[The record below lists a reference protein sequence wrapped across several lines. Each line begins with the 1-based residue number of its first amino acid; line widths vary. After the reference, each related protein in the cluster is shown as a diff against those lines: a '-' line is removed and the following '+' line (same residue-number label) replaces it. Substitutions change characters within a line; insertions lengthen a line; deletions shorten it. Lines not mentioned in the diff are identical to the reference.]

1 MTQYQQLLIEIES
14 WLQSTREIL
23 LLEPKNETELQIE
36 TNIGDYNKLQ
46 EELRQNEA
54 KLRELSNICEEFKN
68 QTDLQELATT
78 LVEQLNTVTLLLIE
92 SKSEIE
98 ARLFKLHERLEELQ
112 KTPDASL
119 ENTLDSSSMPIEELP
134 IHTDVKKETQEF
146 IAAEIPSGVT
156 IETQTG
162 RSLSSPVP
170 VTTKDVSVTC
180 APPTDVEIQTH
191 LSESEEQPA
200 KESITILKTIKDGQ
214 ETIQIATKSETQP
227 IIEEPDD
234 LIVQADYRSIPE
246 MSEEAVLNILHSK
259 PNQPFETVLVEPDE
273 TTTEVIVDA
282 DGTKRIIV
290 KRLQRTVVRQQ
301 QTLQQQQLKTTNIL
315 SEDGVPVS
323 ESFSQV
329 TLQGQQSST
338 TLARGDGHKEILT
351 TQSYGGKVISGA
363 PGTAVTVHEFQSEPE
378 TSHKIIQGSELPEV
392 EMQGIKLHQGDVTF
406 VDDKNMVLVP
416 ADQNNEVMTSS
427 SSVRAVVQQVTRRV
441 IRRTRRIIRR
451 IVIVDGKEQVTEE
464 IVEEPEEV
472 EFTEE
477 GIPRVSINVTRT
489 EDGKVVQEQQFGEPL
504 SFPKPEVQVTRTV
517 TSVVLDEQGNPIEE
531 PRYVVEQAT
540 AQSDDTTAP
549 LVTEPVEIV
558 SEPSTEITAA
568 EFIEREKSAQSI
580 IVDAS
585 KIENAPKLE
594 DACTLI
600 EKARGDESVT
610 RKEEQSIGHIE
621 EVTIVPEVRDNKQ
634 TQDTSS
640 SPDINHT
647 LITDFIASEQNFHLP
662 EVTQPDKIEASSP
675 STEHSSSKSKSK
687 KKRKLKSKTQPI
699 GTPRAQSPGLP
710 TEEEEVMKVKDELT
724 DQSKITPTEYTLSEV
739 LDLQN
744 DQVKHEPLSSQQ
756 DFETTGKQ
764 SITTT
769 IETIEKEDKDS
780 KTLNVED
787 SKSQEIQFENISVE
801 IPASPTVQTVFTPQA
816 SADVQLHEAP
826 QEQPEIE
833 SNRSE
838 HIEITKETNVT
849 TTDVDDN
856 GIIKEVQISSQ
867 MKQIEKP
874 SVHTVEFELSLEEK
888 RPHFT
893 DQITPKLEISVKA
906 EDSEGLSK
914 DVHATLPSFTEEKVE
929 TIVKTVALTP
939 IVPKTESEHD
949 ESSTP
954 SDIDHGGRKSKKKK
968 KKESKTPSEKSETVE
983 EKTPSGK
990 SEIADEVVPL
1000 EDTKVSLDTTLADS
1014 TEIDISDSHISE
1026 DTPKPT
1032 EDVFEVEPSTE
1043 TTQTEGESAGGY
1055 EADKATVD
1063 ESVVE
1068 EDRDVEKK
1076 KRKKKRK
1083 QKIKQPE
1090 TEESHVPMST
1100 TDVSP
1105 LGESAQFS
1113 DEDNIQHRAPEET
1126 KKTRKRKKDRKGHE
1140 IEIQEIESRAEE
1152 SESPV
1157 VLEAHSD
1164 VLVSPADSYKT
1175 LSSQSEPGTVKIV
1188 EETIITADSESPQDI
1203 ASKLVTTVPVVE
1215 AVITQEAL
1223 AQTSPEVSEITDQFI
1238 KQESAQAIPV
1248 TTDEVYSQTSPILP
1262 PDVNETSVQTTE
1274 VVSLE
1279 PEVTDVT
1286 QEAKPELIESSSQV
1300 EIETVES
1307 LTQTS
1312 IPENLEALETLETA
1326 LKTATPEKAEVVET
1340 VTQTSTP
1347 EYVQKIETTETVTQ
1361 TSTPENVE
1369 KLETAENPTQTST
1382 PEYADKVEIAETVTQ
1397 TSTPEHAPKIETVET
1412 VTQTSAPGTPVIPSS
1427 QEVTLEKV
1435 EAFEVVTQTSTP
1447 EKESLITTE
1456 ISVQTATPEK
1466 VETLEES
1473 VQTLTPEVA
1482 ETQRNESAMQTI
1494 VVESQEEYA
1503 QTSTPEV
1510 QQIATQ
1516 ESETQAK
1523 PYDIV
1528 PPLEQSIQT
1537 SPVPSAPPLEDEFV
1551 QTSPLLAYPEQVT
1564 KATVET
1570 IETTSQTQP
1579 VVVHSL
1585 DELTP
1590 PTSSSEQYEVQIQAS
1605 VTVPPDVEVV
1615 QHIEP
1620 TVNNSVKVDT
1630 IDTIFQQSLP
1640 ENVQVSVTVDGLPV
1654 NKNEVVTSF
1663 LDAERKSVTSGGEDK
1678 PEKPKRAKKR
1688 KNQPDKPIEKGLFE
1702 QFTKQNEPTAT
1713 DSKDLYSQVAK
1724 SDTENFKTSKE
1735 LPANVISQPEEV
1747 QWTVTEKTNETPTI
1761 AIPPS
1766 AEKVV
1771 STFETQ
1777 TKIIENLPT
1786 QQTLEKSEA
1795 VLQVPTEIVEKP
1807 ADVIDSKTSI
1817 STAIVE
1823 FPPEVDDHASSTMVN
1838 ISVTIPRETESS
1850 LDDSEKSPLS
1860 IEPSPPPSLTSELT
1874 IDTSVESILQP
1885 KSLPKSKKS
1894 KSKSKSVP
1902 IEEVLSPTEVAD
1914 TPITPSADAP
1924 LSPPDYSKTSYVWE
1938 KPSVS
1943 KDSPREDKPIQ
1954 AAPLLDIGIRWN
1966 QTQALERVKNLQNA
1980 NRTMHLSD
1988 VLYLATLNEVV
1999 TDESIEERNYNV
2011 QQQINALREAVVK
2024 KDVEVIQQSVIT
2036 TVQTITTWLETIEY
2050 RIYLNR
2056 QQTADGPS
2064 KERVQELN
2072 NLKDEIVNIENKVEN
2087 LQSALN
2093 EAGDIYNEDD
2103 RERMKNYID
2112 SLQRQVKVIESV
2124 TEENE
2129 QLAAADLSR
2138 WEDFVKGVSIVSKQ
2152 INDTKK
2158 RLDELNDSDASP
2170 QSKLNDLENLESI
2183 NRANMVETTNL
2194 ITMAKGLMR
2203 DFPGREIPQ
2212 EVFVN
2217 HDLTKQLEHSISV
2230 EREKVL
2236 QLLSLADEYEQTLKD
2251 FSQIIDIADVLV
2263 ESPISV
2269 RNLEHLE
2276 EEMQNH
2282 RKFFVNLSHCR
2293 AILES
2298 LEENLDSETRALH
2311 SDLHQN
2317 LYERARV
2324 SLDKATGRFQQ
2335 MSLAASR
2342 WTVLEQGT
2350 KDEIRWL
2357 QVAQQRVP
2365 DLSSVTSADYDQYIN
2380 LYQSLSLD
2388 IAHHHAKLSH
2398 LNGVAQKLQELVICS
2413 ELEETYIESLEIIKK
2428 LQDDVQNNL
2437 KKLIA
2442 FRDLW
2447 GTYNLYSD
2455 KLEMWLKDAE
2465 HELQTIG
2472 TPEGEKVPLPGHMRQ
2487 FWVSYRTVNIEP
2499 HLMLILFLN
2508 ILGVEGSTRSTQ
2520 QRSTQCSKYFRTF
2533 YASYAGS
2540 R

>member
-1 MTQYQQLLIEIES
+1 MCILFQSAQETQTRRQQRLTQYQQLLIEIES
-14 WLQSTREIL
+14 WLQTAREIL
-23 LLEPKNETELQIE
+23 LLEPKNETESQIE
-36 TNIGDYNKLQ
+36 TNISDYNKLQ

-68 QTDLQELATT
+68 QTDLQELATS

-98 ARLFKLHERLEELQ
+98 ARLNKLHERLEQLQ

-134 IHTDVKKETQEF
+134 IHTDIKKETQVYT
-146 IAAEIPSGVT
+146 AGEIPSGVT

-191 LSESEEQPA
+191 LSESEEQPT
-200 KESITILKTIKDGQ
+200 KESITILKTIKDGK
-214 ETIQIATKSETQP
+214 ETLQIATKSETQP

-301 QTLQQQQLKTTNIL
+301 QTLQQQQLSTRNIL

-351 TQSYGGKVISGA
+351 TQSYGGKVMSGA

-378 TSHKIIQGSELPEV
+378 TSHRIIQGTQLPEV
-392 EMQGIKLHQGDVTF
+392 EMQGVKLHEGDVTF

-416 ADQNNEVMTSS
+416 ADQSNEVMTSS

-517 TSVVLDEQGNPIEE
+517 TSVVLDEHGNPIEE
-531 PRYVVEQAT
+531 PRYVVEQST

-580 IVDAS
+580 TVDAS
-585 KIENAPKLE
+585 KLEYALKLE
-594 DACTLI
+594 DACTPA
-600 EKARGDESVT
+600 EKAPGDESVT
-610 RKEEQSIGHIE
+610 RQGQSIGQIE
-621 EVTIVPEVRDNKQ
+621 ELTIVPAVRVDKQ
-634 TQDTSS
+634 TQDTSRI
-640 SPDINHT
+640 PDTNHT
-647 LITDFIASEQNFHLP
+647 LITEFITSEQNFHLP
-662 EVTQPDKIEASSP
+662 EVPQPEKVEASSP
-675 STEHSSSKSKSK
+675 SNENSSPKSKSK
-687 KKRKLKSKTQPI
+687 KKRKLKSKAQPA
-699 GTPRAQSPGLP
+699 GTPRTQSPGLP
-710 TEEEEVMKVKDELT
+710 ADEEELVHVKEEIADQTKEL
-724 DQSKITPTEYTLSEV
+724 TPTEFTTVSSEHTSVV
-739 LDLQN
+739 LDLQT
-744 DQVKHEPLSSQQ
+744 DQVKDKSLSSQQ
-756 DFETTGKQ
+756 DFESAEKQ
-764 SITTT
+764 SIKTTVESVEEEARDKK
-769 IETIEKEDKDS
+769 IFNLEDTK
-780 KTLNVED
+780 LQ
-787 SKSQEIQFENISVE
+787 SQQVQIENISVDV
-801 IPASPTVQTVFTPQA
+801 PSSPTVQAVI
-816 SADVQLHEAP
+816 AP
-826 QEQPEIE
+826 QTESDLQLLEEHQEQQTVEP
-833 SNRSE
+833 NRSE
-838 HIEITKETNVT
+838 HIEITRETNVT
-849 TTDVDDN
+849 TTDADEN

-867 MKQIEKP
+867 IKQLEKP

-888 RPHFT
+888 RPSFT
-893 DQITPKLEISVKA
+893 DEVTPKLEMSVKA

-939 IVPKTESEHD
+939 IVPKIESEHD

-968 KKESKTPSEKSETVE
+968 KKESKTPSEKSEIVE
-983 EKTPSGK
+983 EKTPSEK
-990 SEIADEVVPL
+990 SEIFDEVVPL
-1000 EDTKVSLDTTLADS
+1000 EDTKVSLDTTLAES

-1032 EDVFEVEPSTE
+1032 EETFEVEAGTE

-1090 TEESHVPMST
+1090 SEESQIPLST

-1105 LGESAQFS
+1105 LGESVQFS
-1113 DEDNIQHRAPEET
+1113 DDDNIEQRLPEET
-1126 KKTRKRKKDRKGHE
+1126 KKTRKRKKDRKEHE
-1140 IEIQEIESRAEE
+1140 IEIQEIESRAEESE

-1188 EETIITADSESPQDI
+1188 EEKIITAETESPQDI

-1248 TTDEVYSQTSPILP
+1248 MTEDLRSE
-1262 PDVNETSVQTTE
+1262 VNETYVQTTE
-1274 VVSLE
+1274 VVALE
-1279 PEVTDVT
+1279 PTITENAR
-1286 QEAKPELIESSSQV
+1286 EEKPELTESSSQV
-1300 EIETVES
+1300 EIETAES
-1307 LTQTS
+1307 VTQTS
-1312 IPENLEALETLETA
+1312 IPENLEAVETLETTPKA
-1326 LKTATPEKAEVVET
+1326 ATPEKTEVVES

-1347 EYVQKIETTETVTQ
+1347 EYAPKVETTETVTQ
-1361 TSTPENVE
+1361 TSTPEQVE
-1369 KLETAENPTQTST
+1369 KLETAENVTQTST
-1382 PEYADKVEIAETVTQ
+1382 PEYVAKVEIAETVTQ
-1397 TSTPEHAPKIETVET
+1397 TSTPESAEKVES
-1412 VTQTSAPGTPVIPSS
+1412 VTQTSAPETPVIPSS
-1427 QEVTLEKV
+1427 PEVTVEKAEAV
-1435 EAFEVVTQTSTP
+1435 EVITQTSTP
-1447 EKESLITTE
+1447 EKENLITTE

-1466 VETLEES
+1466 AEMLEEA
-1473 VQTLTPEVA
+1473 VQTLIPAAA
-1482 ETQRNESAMQTI
+1482 EDQRNESAMQTI
-1494 VVESQEEYA
+1494 VVESQEEYV
-1503 QTSTPEV
+1503 QTITPEV

-1523 PYDIV
+1523 PFDIV
-1528 PPLEQSIQT
+1528 APLEQSIQT

-1551 QTSPLLAYPEQVT
+1551 QTSPILAYPEQVT
-1564 KATVET
+1564 EAKVET
-1570 IETTSQTQP
+1570 TETTSQTQP
-1579 VVVHSL
+1579 VVVHAL

-1605 VTVPPDVEVV
+1605 VTVPSDVQVV
-1615 QHIEP
+1615 PHIEP
-1620 TVNNSVKVDT
+1620 TINDSVKVETVDS
-1630 IDTIFQQSLP
+1630 IFQQSLP
-1640 ENVQVSVTVDGLPV
+1640 ENVQVSVTVDGVPV

-1663 LDAERKSVTSGGEDK
+1663 LDAERKSETSGGDDK
-1678 PEKPKRAKKR
+1678 PEKRKRAKKR
-1688 KNQPDKPIEKGLFE
+1688 KNQPDQPVEKGLIE
-1702 QFTKQNEPTAT
+1702 QFTKHDAPVKSNTE
-1713 DSKDLYSQVAK
+1713 SFKD
-1724 SDTENFKTSKE
+1724 SKE
-1735 LPANVISQPEEV
+1735 LPAKDILQPEEI
-1747 QWTVTEKTNETPTI
+1747 QWSVTEKAIETPTI
-1761 AIPPS
+1761 TTPPTE
-1766 AEKVV
+1766 EKVV
-1771 STFETQ
+1771 SISETEK
-1777 TKIIENLPT
+1777 KIIESIPT
-1786 QQTLEKSEA
+1786 PQTLEKSEA
-1795 VLQVPTEIVEKP
+1795 VSSVPTEITEKQ
-1807 ADVIDSKTSI
+1807 ADVIDSSKPISTSI
-1817 STAIVE
+1817 IESTPVSDE
-1823 FPPEVDDHASSTMVN
+1823 HASSTTVS
-1838 ISVTIPRETESS
+1838 ISVTIPHETESS
-1850 LDDSEKSPLS
+1850 PDESEKSQLS

-1874 IDTSVESILQP
+1874 IDTSVESIQQS

-1914 TPITPSADAP
+1914 TPITPTADAP

-1938 KPSVS
+1938 KSSVNNET
-1943 KDSPREDKPIQ
+1943 PRTDKPIQ
-1954 AAPLLDIGIRWN
+1954 AAPLVDIGIRWN
-1966 QTQALERVKNLQNA
+1966 QTQALERAKNLQNA

-1988 VLYLATLNEVV
+1988 VLYLATLNEIV

-2011 QQQINALREAVVK
+2011 QQQINTLREAVVK

-2064 KERVQELN
+2064 KERVLELN
-2072 NLKDEIVNIENKVEN
+2072 NLKDEIVNIESKVEN

-2138 WEDFVKGVSIVSKQ
+2138 WEDFVKGVSTISKQ

-2183 NRANMVETTNL
+2183 NRANMVEATNL

-2212 EVFVN
+2212 EVFAN
-2217 HDLTKQLEHSISV
+2217 QDLTKQLEHSISV
-2230 EREKVL
+2230 ERERVL

-2311 SDLHQN
+2311 SDLHQD

-2342 WTVLEQGT
+2342 WTVLEQGM
-2350 KDEIRWL
+2350 KEEIRWL

-2437 KKLIA
+2437 KKLIS

-2465 HELQTIG
+2465 HELQAIG

-2487 FWVSYRTVNIEP
+2487 FWVSYSRWKSIVSYVNLVFK
-2499 HLMLILFLN
+2499 HF
-2508 ILGVEGSTRSTQ
+2508 RS
-2520 QRSTQCSKYFRTF
+2520 
-2533 YASYAGS
+2533 
-2540 R
+2540 